1 MCKYVSRTGPGNTT
15 SSAASL
21 FFWSN
26 GYIGATTVAYGNPNV
41 AEIFFQPIGAFQ
53 VQLVSFVLAPFLS
66 ARTTQWAAYDA
77 NFNVLASSGGTF
89 GLSTATTFAPNQT
102 NATGIRLQFGPDDFN
117 VAIDNITFN
126 VIPTGQAPVPEPSTM
141 LVAPGILLLLIGR
154 KSLRRG

>member
-1 MCKYVSRTGPGNTT
+1 MSPTVTLIPARFSF
-15 SSAASL
+15 SL
-21 FFWSN
+21 L
-26 GYIGATTVAYGNPNV
+26 A
-41 AEIFFQPIGAFQ
+41 AFQ

-66 ARTTQWAAYDA
+66 ARTTQWAVYDA
-77 NFNVLASSGGTF
+77 NFNLLASSGGTF